1 MQRFRVSLT
10 GLFVAALA
18 LSAEAAAQSIPTTQ
32 VAGAKLVEDK
42 TRVVWEIDCTTL
54 DGWHSEGMNA
64 TVTKPEPETIKVT
77 QEGNDTWGKA
87 AFVVDGVNLEKSPL
101 LEVKVNK
108 VEKGSAFKVLIANS
122 DWSEQIVVIDRSSAD
137 GVHDGDVWKAIKRE
151 SRKKESWYDA
161 PFNLV
166 VVIEGRGKASWFD
179 YFKLREKN

>member
-1 MQRFRVSLT
+1 MQRFSACLT
-10 GLFVAALA
+10 GLFVVA
-18 LSAEAAAQSIPTTQ
+18 LSLSAAAAAQSIPTTQ
-32 VAGAKLVEDK
+32 VAGAKLAED

-54 DGWHSEGMNA
+54 DGWHWEGMN
-64 TVTKPEPETIKVT
+64 TIVSKPEAETIKVT
-77 QEGNDTWGKA
+77 QEGNQTWGKA
-87 AFVVDGVNLEKSPL
+87 AFIVDGVNLEKSPL

-108 VEKGSAFKVLIANS
+108 VDKGSAFKVLVANS

-137 GVHDGDVWKAIKRE
+137 GVHGGDIWKAIKKE
-151 SRKKESWYDA
+151 SKKKESWYDA